1 MSFFCFLLIY
11 IPHPHNGSSSVRA
24 MSYVNTPSY
33 TLKYC
38 NVQNSFW
45 EYRFE
50 KNSRIFVVVKETD
63 AFQLDLLK
71 LMLATLRTY
80 VSKLI
85 FTETAVSVRFT
96 DFQVVGWI
104 MSLKRYG

>member
-1 MSFFCFLLIY
+1 MFKTRSGNIDLRKTHRSFF
-11 IPHPHNGSSSVRA
+11 
-24 MSYVNTPSY
+24 
-33 TLKYC
+33 
-38 NVQNSFW
+38 
-45 EYRFE
+45 
-50 KNSRIFVVVKETD
+50 VKETD

-71 LMLATLRTY
+71 LMLEILRTY